1 MYTLAVLVVLNVN
14 HIEKYLTR
22 IPCLA
27 RQPCDVNDS
36 CGAGQLDPSTNHE
49 QAL

>member
-1 MYTLAVLVVLNVN
+1 MSAVLVVLNVN
-14 HIEKYLTR
+14 HLEKYLTR
-22 IPCLA
+22 VPRLA
-27 RQPCDVNDS
+27 CQLCDVNDS